1 MTKKLI
7 ALILVIFC
15 SSMILANKKHQTK
28 FIASDEESTFIA
40 AYIDG
45 EISKILPGKN
55 DGYTV
60 EKVVCDNDA
69 VGKWDDNKWGLLT
82 TNLTKRTKCNIYFKK
97 IAAHEFNYT
106 GSEQIFTA
114 EASGIYKLE
123 TWGAQGN
130 SSTLG
135 YGAYANG
142 TVVLNKGDKL
152 YITVGGNTNTT
163 TGGYNGGGTGNHGGG
178 GATHIAKVSG
188 LLSTLSFNKSNILIV
203 SGGGGGAGL
212 RGAGGS
218 AGGIEG
224 TRGATGYCSD
234 SSLKGGYG
242 GTQTAGGSVVATDWA
257 QVGSF
262 GRGGN
267 AIQNKTGGAGGS
279 GYFGGGSGASG
290 DCYGG
295 GGGGS
300 SYIGNSLL
308 SDKAM
313 YCYNCTTSNDT
324 NTKTISTTCNEEN
337 PTENCAKK
345 GNGYAKIT
353 LQHMVEYEYY
363 VNNEKVNDVPDKTY
377 YDFVS
382 ASCAN
387 GSSVTWDTTGWNA
400 VISQVKSSDTCK
412 FNFKDKTTYTFNYT
426 GSEQTFTVN
435 AAGTYKLET
444 WGAQGNSN
452 TGAYGAYSVGTVSLN
467 KGDKLYI
474 NVGGTTTSGAGGYNG
489 GGTGNHGGGGATHIA
504 KVSGLLSTLSSNRS
518 NILIVSGGGGGAGQ
532 GGDGGSAGGFEGKKG
547 GEGNSYDKGGRGGTQ
562 SSGGSVTDTNWAQVG
577 SFGKGGNSLQNQ
589 TGGAGGGGYF
599 GGGAGTSG
607 TNYGGGGGGSGY
619 IGNSL
624 LSNKAMYCYNCT
636 TSNDTNTKTIST
648 TCNEATP
655 TENCAK
661 KGNGYAKITFISEN

>member
-1 MTKKLI
+1 
-7 ALILVIFC
+7 
-15 SSMILANKKHQTK
+15 
-28 FIASDEESTFIA
+28 
-40 AYIDG
+40 
-45 EISKILPGKN
+45 
-55 DGYTV
+55 
-60 EKVVCDNDA
+60 
-69 VGKWDDNKWGLLT
+69 
-82 TNLTKRTKCNIYFKK
+82 
-97 IAAHEFNYT
+97 
-106 GSEQIFTA
+106 
-114 EASGIYKLE
+114 
-123 TWGAQGN
+123 
-130 SSTLG
+130 
-135 YGAYANG
+135 
-142 TVVLNKGDKL
+142 
-152 YITVGGNTNTT
+152 
-163 TGGYNGGGTGNHGGG
+163 
-178 GATHIAKVSG
+178 
-188 LLSTLSFNKSNILIV
+188 
-203 SGGGGGAGL
+203 
-212 RGAGGS
+212 
-218 AGGIEG
+218 
-224 TRGATGYCSD
+224 
-234 SSLKGGYG
+234 
-242 GTQTAGGSVVATDWA
+242 
-257 QVGSF
+257 
-262 GRGGN
+262 
-267 AIQNKTGGAGGS
+267 
-279 GYFGGGSGASG
+279 
-290 DCYGG
+290 
-295 GGGGS
+295 
-300 SYIGNSLL
+300 
-308 SDKAM
+308 M

-387 GSSVTWDTTGWNA
+387 GSSVTWDTAGWNA

-435 AAGTYKLET
+435 AAGIYKLET

-474 NVGGTTTSGAGGYNG
+474 NVGGTTTSGTGGYNG

-518 NILIVSGGGGGAGQ
+518 NILIVSGGGGG
-532 GGDGGSAGGFEGKKG
+532 
-547 GEGNSYDKGGRGGTQ
+547 
-562 SSGGSVTDTNWAQVG
+562 
-577 SFGKGGNSLQNQ
+577 
-589 TGGAGGGGYF
+589 
-599 GGGAGTSG
+599 
-607 TNYGGGGGGSGY
+607 GGGGSGY

-624 LSNKAMYCYNCT
+624 LSNKAMYCYICT